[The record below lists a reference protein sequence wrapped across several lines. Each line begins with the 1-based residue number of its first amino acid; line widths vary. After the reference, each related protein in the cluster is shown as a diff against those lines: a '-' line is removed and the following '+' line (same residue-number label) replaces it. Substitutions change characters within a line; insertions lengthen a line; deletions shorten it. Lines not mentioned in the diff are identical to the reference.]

1 MSDNPHG
8 QQDPQPSPQTQ
19 SSNPNVRGDMNFQLH
34 TTNLGWS
41 NIDLL
46 QISILNCLTTIFQNS
61 DYCQLVSMIARELLE
76 NALKYGDWG
85 KRQDST
91 LSLHV
96 YCSERGV
103 DVEVTNPVA
112 ERRHF
117 DKLSERIRWIK
128 SFPTAQEAFFT
139 RMLQIAEFQNQGR
152 ESGLGLVR
160 IAYEGRCEL
169 EMIVEDARNVRVK
182 AHVPPTLLAVG

>member
-1 MSDNPHG
+1 VKQPTNTPPANPIDAGSDDSAGP
-8 QQDPQPSPQTQ
+8 
-19 SSNPNVRGDMNFQLH
+19 VRGDMNFELH
-34 TTNLGWS
+34 TTNLGWG

-85 KRQDST
+85 KPTDST

-96 YCSERGV
+96 FCSNNGV
-103 DVEVTNPVA
+103 DVEVENPVA
-112 ERRHF
+112 NHQNLDRLTARL
-117 DKLSERIRWIK
+117 KWIK
-128 SFPTAQEAFFT
+128 TFPSAQEAFFS

-169 EMIVEDARNVRVK
+169 HMSCEDSRHVKVR
-182 AHVPPTLLAVG
+182 AHVPQSLV